1 MRIHSHLI
9 TAIAVVALAALGGC
23 PKNLPGGGGAV
34 PGGGGLP
41 GGGVPGGLA
50 GASGEVDPNSCGNY
64 ALMDGG
70 NKLKAFL
77 QATKDLEKTTEE
89 TVHVV
94 KNSCEMIGRELGMT
108 DADFKG
114 EAKDV
119 CAHVYGALRDNM
131 KVSFKTQ
138 AALKIKYKPAVC
150 RVNVDAEA
158 KAAAECE
165 GKASADV
172 GATCTGA
179 CHGKCDG
186 TCAGKAGT
194 GGTGGECNGECKGT
208 CHGECEGHAD
218 VKASAQCRAS
228 ASVKASIDVKCTEP
242 ELTIEA
248 DAKATLD
255 KSKAEMVIRALKNGL
270 PKALSVKAHLEPLR
284 GAVEIWAQSA
294 KELKEMGPKF
304 INSFKD
310 QALCISG
317 QLAAAVG
324 MIGKINT
331 NISVSVDVS
340 VSASATASGS
350 AGG

>member
-1 MRIHSHLI
+1 MLFRS
-9 TAIAVVALAALGGC
+9 G
-23 PKNLPGGGGAV
+23 N
-34 PGGGGLP
+34 
-41 GGGVPGGLA
+41 VPGGLA

-77 QATKDLEKTTEE
+77 QATKDLEKTSEE

-94 KNSCEMIGRELGMT
+94 KQSCEMIGRELGMT
-108 DADFKG
+108 DAEFKG

-131 KVSFKTQ
+131 KVSFKAQ
-138 AALKIKYKPAVC
+138 AGLKIKYKPAVC
-150 RVNVDAEA
+150 RVNVDAQA

-165 GKASADV
+165 GHASADV

-186 TCAGKAGT
+186 TCSGKAGT
-194 GGTGGECNGECKGT
+194 GGNSADCNGECKGT
-208 CHGECEGHAD
+208 CHGECEGHAN
-218 VKASAQCRAS
+218 VNASAQCKAS
-228 ASVKASIDVKCTEP
+228 ASVKASLEVKCTEP
-242 ELTIEA
+242 ELTVEA
-248 DAKATLD
+248 DAKLVLD
-255 KSKAEMVIRALKNGL
+255 KSKAEAVIRALKNGL
-270 PKALSVKAHLEPLR
+270 PKALSVKAHLEPLQ
-284 GAVEIWAQSA
+284 GAVEVWAQSA

-317 QLAAAVG
+317 QLAAAVN

-331 NISVSVDVS
+331 NVSVSVNVS